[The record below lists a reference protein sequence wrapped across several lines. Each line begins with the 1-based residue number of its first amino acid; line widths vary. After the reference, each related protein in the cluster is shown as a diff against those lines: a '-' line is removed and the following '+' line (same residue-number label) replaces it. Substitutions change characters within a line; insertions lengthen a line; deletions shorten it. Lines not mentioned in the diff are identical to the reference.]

1 MDVILLQPNM
11 GYPAVLHYLIASVI
25 DAFINRAKARRY
37 AKVIIS
43 DINVMQTA
51 FAKRIRTAI
60 ISMLG
65 LTASPFLGRL
75 VYRAVKL
82 SVEDMRFETAKTFP
96 HMRKRLQ

>member
-1 MDVILLQPNM
+1 MDEILLRPIWL
-11 GYPAVLHYLIASVI
+11 PAEPHYLIASVI

-75 VYRAVKL
+75 GYLAVEL
-82 SVEDMRFETAKTFP
+82 SVEDTRFEAIKIP
-96 HMRKRLQ
+96 LNKRKRLQ